1 MSLGVKSVENRVN
14 SSLASYGFGIVK
26 GGSAVVAAARRRGL
40 APSNGRQ
47 PRFFIGVVAV
57 AALYG
62 ASLAATAMAAEPR
75 AADYA
80 IALDLRPAA
89 SRWSAVVRATNV
101 LCEGPTARLHL
112 HRDIRIKAAY
122 VDGRRVV
129 PELDPPGAP
138 RFWINAARSFDL
150 PCPRKSLMLRY
161 DGPGQLHADGR
172 NQVSPSLVELSL
184 YGAWYPLAKID
195 DKIRWRLTTRL
206 PRGWR
211 FATPASVTQR
221 GGTLT
226 LRSDAPTDIVLIA
239 SPLFDEEQ
247 IVANGTTVR
256 LLVNRTLSAEARA
269 TARARARAAADMTA
283 WARATLGKPVTG
295 ASLVPTIVFT
305 PRGGSLSYSRL
316 PLIILREG
324 ELRGET
330 GDRPPLLNVRHEIAH
345 FWSRAPQSLDWLNE
359 GVAEYL
365 ALRRTGDVDG
375 QAVTDAV
382 IADYRRQI
390 AAAGPS
396 APITAGPD
404 DRTFLSTYA
413 RPALLLDALAR
424 RHGVAPVEQ
433 LLAAMFALGTEQSAD
448 RLLAQIE
455 ARFGADERATVATC
469 LAARDWSAA
478 CGG

>member
-1 MSLGVKSVENRVN
+1 MV
-14 SSLASYGFGIVK
+14 LALAQQRGLKQGQRKRSRFVAG
-26 GGSAVVAAARRRGL
+26 VAAAT
-40 APSNGRQ
+40 
-47 PRFFIGVVAV
+47 
-57 AALYG
+57 ALQWV
-62 ASLAATAMAAEPR
+62 LWAATAMAAEPP
-75 AADYA
+75 AAGYA

-101 LCEGPTARLHL
+101 PCEGPIARLHL
-112 HRDIRIKAAY
+112 HRDIHIAAAY
-122 VDGRRVV
+122 VDGRRVTPV
-129 PELDPPGAP
+129 LDPPGAP

-150 PCPRKSLMLRY
+150 PCPRKSLVLRY
-161 DGPGQLHADGR
+161 DGPGQLHPDGR
-172 NQVSPSLVELSL
+172 NQISPTLVELSL

-211 FATPASVTQR
+211 FATPARVKARS
-221 GGTLT
+221 GTLT
-226 LRSDAPTDIVLIA
+226 LHSDAPADIVLIA

-247 IVANGTTVR
+247 VVANGTTVR

-269 TARARARAAADMTA
+269 TAQARARAAADMAA
-283 WARATLGKPVTG
+283 WAVATLGKPVAD
-295 ASLVPTIVFT
+295 ASLMPAIVFT

-316 PLIILREG
+316 PLIILREA
-324 ELRGET
+324 ELRGDS
-330 GDRPPLLNVRHEIAH
+330 GDRPPRLNVRHEIAH

-365 ALRRTGDVDG
+365 ALRRTGNVDG
-375 QAVTDAV
+375 QAAMDAV

-404 DRTFLSTYA
+404 GRSFLNTYA

-424 RHGVAPVEQ
+424 RRGAAPVEH
-433 LLAAMFALGTEQSAD
+433 LLAAMFALGTEQNVD
-448 RLLAQIE
+448 QLLAQIE
-455 ARFGADERATVATC
+455 ARFGMDERATVAAC
-469 LAARDWSAA
+469 LAARDWAA
-478 CGG
+478 PCGA

>member
-1 MSLGVKSVENRVN
+1 
-14 SSLASYGFGIVK
+14 
-26 GGSAVVAAARRRGL
+26 
-40 APSNGRQ
+40 
-47 PRFFIGVVAV
+47 
-57 AALYG
+57 
-62 ASLAATAMAAEPR
+62 MAAEPP

-101 LCEGPTARLHL
+101 PCEGPIARLHL
-112 HRDIRIKAAY
+112 HRDIHIAAAY
-122 VDGRRVV
+122 VDGRRVTPV
-129 PELDPPGAP
+129 LDPPSAA

-150 PCPRKSLMLRY
+150 PCPRKSLVLRY
-161 DGPGQLHADGR
+161 DGPGQLHPDGR
-172 NQVSPSLVELSL
+172 NQISPTLVELSL

-206 PRGWR
+206 PRDWR
-211 FATPASVTQR
+211 FATPARVKARS
-221 GGTLT
+221 GMLT
-226 LRSDAPTDIVLIA
+226 LRSDAPSDIVLIA

-256 LLVNRTLSAEARA
+256 LLVNRTLPAEARA
-269 TARARARAAADMTA
+269 TALARARAAADMTA
-283 WARATLGKPVTG
+283 WAGATLGKPVTG
-295 ASLVPTIVFT
+295 ASLLPTIVFT

-316 PLIILREG
+316 PLIILREA

-345 FWSRAPQSLDWLNE
+345 FWSRAPLEWLNE

-375 QAVTDAV
+375 RAVADAA

-390 AAAGPS
+390 AAAGAG

-404 DRTFLSTYA
+404 DRTFLNTYA

-424 RHGVAPVEQ
+424 RHGAAPVGQ
-433 LLAAMFALGTEQSAD
+433 LLAAMFALGTEQSVD
-448 RLLAQIE
+448 RLLTQIE
-455 ARFGADERATVATC
+455 ARFGMDERATIAAC
-469 LAARDWSAA
+469 LAARDWAA
-478 CGG
+478 PCGA